1 MAVRVRH
8 GGAGVVL
15 EGDER
20 VIANLNRIRRRMND
34 LRWLFG
40 TLTELFVAK
49 ERNWFSNQGQ
59 GTWPALS
66 PAYARW
72 KAVAYPGRPIM
83 VRTGDLRAQLT
94 SGKAVLAQ
102 TDDSLFLG
110 TAIPYA
116 AYHARGAGN
125 LPQRAPLIPTVSMTT
140 GLARRIE
147 AELMRII

>member
-8 GGAGVVL
+8 GQGRIVL

-20 VIANLNRIRRRMND
+20 VIRSLDRVRRRLND

-49 ERNWFSNQGQ
+49 ERNWFDSEAK

-83 VRTGDLRAQLT
+83 VRTGDLRSTLT
-94 SGKAVLAQ
+94 SGKAVLAK

-110 TAIPYA
+110 TSVPYA

-125 LPQRAPLIPTVSMTT
+125 LPQRPPLIPTVSITT

-147 AELMRII
+147 YELMRLV